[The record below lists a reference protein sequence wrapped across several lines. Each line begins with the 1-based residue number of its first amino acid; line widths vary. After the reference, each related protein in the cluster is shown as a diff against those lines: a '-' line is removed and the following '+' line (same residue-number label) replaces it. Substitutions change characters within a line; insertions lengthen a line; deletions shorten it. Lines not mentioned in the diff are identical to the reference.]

1 MFAGYNY
8 FLVVVTAVVCVLA
21 VLVAVY
27 ILIAFQHPEDR
38 NQAWF
43 PKAVVVLGIS
53 LAIWTVLLFP
63 LDVANRQAC
72 SAGLPVSYCT
82 FAIPTKQLWYACFI
96 ANAVLVYGVIPFA
109 MFYYEADSD
118 ACAGCRLLLPWLG
131 PGKASLIRHS

>member
-63 LDVANRQAC
+63 LDVPTGRPAARAC
-72 SAGLPVSYCT
+72 RSPTARLQSPPSSCGMRASSPTQCSSTASSRSPCFTTRPTATRALVVACCCPAWGLAKP
-82 FAIPTKQLWYACFI
+82 
-96 ANAVLVYGVIPFA
+96 
-109 MFYYEADSD
+109 
-118 ACAGCRLLLPWLG
+118 
-131 PGKASLIRHS
+131 HS